1 MLARYRF
8 HAHCSPPLPGA
19 VRPLRHGLAHLAAR
33 LPSLGCVLCCARA
46 DASATRVVR
55 GAGGV
60 LLLDDPRLCW
70 LGATARVEARSAV
83 TRSGPREWL
92 RFEDAGGDALAC
104 LYLLPDTDWLAW
116 DALLDACG
124 VGAATEEPCARA
136 ARIAPRRAELLRFRC
151 LHVGRL
157 TALGCETAERVSPL
171 GRAVAAEIAGNR
183 RGVPA

>member
-1 MLARYRF
+1 MLARFRF
-8 HAHCSPPLPGA
+8 QAHCAPSGA
-19 VRPLRHGLAHLAAR
+19 SAARPLRRDLAHLATR
-33 LPSLGCVLCCARA
+33 LPALGCVLCCACQDAPAARA
-46 DASATRVVR
+46 VR

-60 LLLDDPRLCW
+60 LLVDDPRLRW

-83 TRSGPREWL
+83 TRAGPREWL
-92 RFEDAGGDALAC
+92 RFEDADGGVLAC

-124 VGAATEEPCARA
+124 IAAAVEFHARA
-136 ARIAPRRAELLRFRC
+136 TRIDRPQADLLRFRC

-171 GRAVAAEIAGNR
+171 GRAVAAEIAGDR